1 MPHAR
6 HNLRTPRASQLRS
19 QQLLAASIK
28 QQAVYVSASSSN
40 MQCCAACN
48 LKILFHPRSPYSGLF
63 LLLARGTSRNA
74 SVLSTSVAC
83 TEGTASSTGNTY
95 FSVSNAMSPQDSREK
110 KTQPLVSCFGRS
122 KPAWVRW
129 LHAHRLTLGCGLCL
143 KPSGIPAAL
152 GMGQLFTAAG
162 RAGRG
167 GFGAGSQAEL
177 LLSLPWEGIGIYR
190 H

>member
-48 LKILFHPRSPYSGLF
+48 LKILFHLRSPYSGLF

-95 FSVSNAMSPQDSREK
+95 FSVPPGQQRKKDPAPCLLFWQIKASLGQMAPCPQTHPRLWLVPQTKWDPGSPGDGAAFHCCWASRK
-110 KTQPLVSCFGRS
+110 RGVWGRQPGR
-122 KPAWVRW
+122 AAA
-129 LHAHRLTLGCGLCL
+129 LATLGRNGYL
-143 KPSGIPAAL
+143 
-152 GMGQLFTAAG
+152 
-162 RAGRG
+162 
-167 GFGAGSQAEL
+167 
-177 LLSLPWEGIGIYR
+177 
-190 H
+190 